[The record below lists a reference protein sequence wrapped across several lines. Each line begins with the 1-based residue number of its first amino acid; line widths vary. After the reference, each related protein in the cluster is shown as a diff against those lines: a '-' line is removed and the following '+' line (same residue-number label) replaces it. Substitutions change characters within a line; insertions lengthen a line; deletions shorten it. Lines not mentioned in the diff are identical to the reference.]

1 MIRKT
6 TYKIIL
12 FCLIVLTFQ
21 FRVVHAQDALNLP
34 AVQKRLLLRDSL
46 DYKNRPLLINTTSNE
61 FSPIPYKG
69 GLMYIS
75 NKPIQNE
82 KLTFNKIYWTKDT
95 GFKIIDNLNF
105 NSTDTTIKVLNKG
118 KTDDFTAP
126 TSNDNDILI
135 RYKKIKRTLNSVEI
149 SFINFSTDQAFT
161 YNDSSKLLIY
171 VKKSNSSKAGI
182 KHWTLW
188 QAYLLNGKLKQK
200 KRILFE
206 DSNADYLYPFLND
219 DGSKLYLSSNVKNG
233 KGGYDIYYVKIQGK
247 VVSSNLIAVND
258 INTKFDEIGPSV
270 INDTIIFSSNREG
283 GLGGFDAYYFSANA
297 KWGVQNIGYPVNSE
311 KDEVSIKKAFNE
323 YYLTTNRN
331 GNFDILNLKY
341 LPISYTINGIL
352 SYANDGSLASNH
364 LMYIKDKDAGTILDT
379 IRTDENAKY
388 SFIGKPNRDYEIA
401 TLNGDSNYIQF
412 AIQTNSNQQNFDFV
426 SHINGSSPKQ
436 KADSLNALWVVVEKR
451 KTDSL
456 AKFSLNTKFVVHYG
470 FDKSIISIKE
480 KLVLDSLINKLSIL
494 PNVFISVGAFTDC
507 IGSYKYNYRLSVK
520 RGKAVVDYLIQHGL
534 DKQRI
539 IANGYSKKYTIS
551 PCITKY
557 TSKNKLL
564 QQNSRRAEIVLSENK
579 KTDWASLELQRG
591 KNYYALYNS
600 SNAKPNLILNA
611 NNNIDSIRN
620 ILATNAL
627 NTKMDRLLKAKLE
640 SIKQDSIKAVQAS
653 LANEAV
659 VQKLKAQ
666 KQAIVQKLEAQK
678 LARIEAKLLAE
689 TKAKEK
695 AIVVANELRIKDSIN
710 KANAITALNFRNENL
725 IKAKIERAKQDSIIA
740 VQIAID
746 KQGAAQKLIAQKQAI
761 VQKLEAQKLAAAEA
775 KQLANEIAKQKM
787 IAFANERR
795 IKDSINKENAIA
807 ALNLRNENLLKV
819 KLERIKQD
827 SIKAVQASLAKQAM
841 LQRLEAQ
848 KLAAAE
854 TKEAKLLAQIKANEI
869 AKQKMIALANERRIK
884 DSINKVNAIT
894 ALNLRNENLLKAKL
908 ARAKQDSI
916 VKARAKA
923 ELDLIAQVTASKKR
937 TKDSLA
943 ALKTL
948 TAKPNIIIAKSDLVS
963 KPTVAVEEDMTKEEI
978 LKSLDI
984 LAKLKLEQERIVEYL
999 TKRINK
1005 KPILI
1010 YVSSDSVSI
1019 EIYDNGIHDN
1029 DSVSV
1034 IYNKRIVVDKQELKV
1049 NKPIKFKLKVDKES
1063 KNNELVFVAE
1073 NLGTEPPNTGV
1084 MFITEKSGRRQQ
1096 VVLSTDMTHN
1106 ELIYFIRIEKQ

>member
-775 KQLANEIAKQKM
+775 KQAKQLANEIAKQKM

-795 IKDSINKENAIA
+795 INDSINKENAIA

-819 KLERIKQD
+819 KLERIRQD

-841 LQRLEAQ
+841 LQKLEVQ

-854 TKEAKLLAQIKANEI
+854 AKEAKQLANEI

-884 DSINKVNAIT
+884 DSINKANAIT